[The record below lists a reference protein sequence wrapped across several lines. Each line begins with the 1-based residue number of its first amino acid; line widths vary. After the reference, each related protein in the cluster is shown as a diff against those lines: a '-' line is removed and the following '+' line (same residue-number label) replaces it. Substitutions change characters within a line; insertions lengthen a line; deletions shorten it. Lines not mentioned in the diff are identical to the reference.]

1 MDNTEL
7 LNWQPNIFIRKADLQ
22 VFVME
27 LDCTDSSVNS
37 DNIPD
42 RDEICLWRT
51 GDGDGNPGMPAK
63 RKDSEEACD
72 TASAVAIV

>member
-1 MDNTEL
+1 M
-7 LNWQPNIFIRKADLQ
+7 
-22 VFVME
+22 ME

-72 TASAVAIV
+72 TASAAAIV